1 MAARGDV
8 KVKKEIPIHYQGVHA
23 LTLTVEAV
31 VTRPLRGDVNAE
43 VTRLKDAKR
52 YSDAVA
58 LLRDLVE
65 NKPDE
70 AIPQDKARMAD
81 LMQQAGDYK
90 AAVAVFE
97 SILEDAKQHPN
108 ELNCLVEVVIPTLRR
123 WRSAA
128 KRAGAQADVERC
140 ITLIAQADD
149 RVPMARA
156 KAEKARIL
164 KNLKAL
170 PYPFDHMGWS
180 SASSIDEACTSLNLH
195 AWQLPS
201 QEFVELVERHFS
213 SPPKECR
220 CSCNPISSMDLER
233 RPWKV
238 TPTQS
243 PMRY

>member
-1 MAARGDV
+1 M
-8 KVKKEIPIHYQGVHA
+8 KQTIPIHHQGVHA

-31 VTRPLRGDVNAE
+31 VTRPLRGDVNAQ

-52 YSDAVA
+52 YDDAVA
-58 LLRDLVE
+58 LLRDLIE
-65 NKPDE
+65 YKPDE

-97 SILEDAKQHPN
+97 SILEDAKQQPN
-108 ELNCLVEVVIPTLRR
+108 EFNCLVEVVIPTLRC

-128 KRAGAQADVERC
+128 KRAGAKGDVVRC
-140 ITLIAQADD
+140 EALLAQADD
-149 RVPMARA
+149 QVPIARA

-164 KNLKAL
+164 KKLKAL

-180 SASSIDEACTSLNLH
+180 SASSIDDACTRLNMH
-195 AWQLPS
+195 AWRIPS
-201 QEFVELVERHFS
+201 QEFAELVERHFS
-213 SPPKECR
+213 SPPKECG
-220 CSCNPISSMDLER
+220 CSCNPLSAIDFER

-238 TPTQS
+238 VQ
-243 PMRY
+243 